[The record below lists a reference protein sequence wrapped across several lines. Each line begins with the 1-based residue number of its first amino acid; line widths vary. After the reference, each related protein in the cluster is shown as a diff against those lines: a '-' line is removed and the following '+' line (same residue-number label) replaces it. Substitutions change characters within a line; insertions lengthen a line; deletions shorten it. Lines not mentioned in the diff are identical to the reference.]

1 VALAVTQFLA
11 NTTIAAPLLR
21 KAFLG
26 SLESHVS
33 SMATD
38 GTNVV
43 AALYSEASK
52 TIRSVVFLPDGD
64 IRGLFPSTPSVSQPY
79 VAYGH
84 TNFLLV
90 WVQGDTNSVDL
101 RGCFLAGQPFTILSG
116 LPSVELRGLSWD
128 GKSFLAL
135 WTAQSSGSSSV
146 YGQLLRDDGF
156 PNGGPVMVSS
166 PGANAKDCTAAGS
179 TNHMLLWM
187 ESLASTNEWCARF
200 RILSGDGE
208 LSEISTLS
216 GTPARSSNP
225 VALVV
230 GNDRALAVWNE
241 ERGPY
246 RIANC
251 SSGSPV
257 LQEGYWRMLSGRII
271 SNNGATSG
279 SKFQITL
286 MRGEQIYPKA
296 AFDGTNFLVV
306 WQDTRYCNDPMSP
319 GCLPSVYGQQVSPSG
334 NLVDPELMI
343 QVAHPYHESLVYAA
357 NQFVLQVNEPH
368 PWSTEYVLIFSLRP
382 ADLGTMGF
390 QTFVA
395 VSNGY
400 SHVQFTGNVSRG
412 FYRLEVSTN
421 FHDWNW
427 VPWADVPD
435 HFVALRPNYPTR
447 WLDPYTN
454 YNGPRFY
461 RAVNSVDTCVSN
473 LMLIQ
478 QAKAAWAF
486 EQAKCIY
493 ATPADS
499 DIFGDGRYL
508 PVKPFCPLGG
518 TYYWQGAFDAAYCT
532 LGTTAGHTW

>member
-1 VALAVTQFLA
+1 
-11 NTTIAAPLLR
+11 
-21 KAFLG
+21 
-26 SLESHVS
+26 
-33 SMATD
+33 MATD
-38 GTNVV
+38 GSNVV
-43 AALYSEASK
+43 ASLHSEASK
-52 TIRSVVFLPDGD
+52 TIYPVMFLPDGE
-64 IRGLFPSTPSVSQPY
+64 IRYPFPSTPSVSQGY
-79 VAYGH
+79 VAYGR

-90 WVQGDTNSVDL
+90 WLQGDTNSVDL
-101 RGCFLAGQPFTILSG
+101 WGRFLPGQPFTILSG
-116 LPSVELRGLSWD
+116 LPPVELQGLSWD
-128 GKSFLAL
+128 GQSFLVL
-135 WTAQSSGSSSV
+135 WTFQSSGSSSV
-146 YGQLLRDDGF
+146 QGQLLQDDGF
-156 PNGGPVMVSS
+156 PNGGPLMVSY
-166 PGANAKDCTAAGS
+166 PGADARDCAVAGA

-187 ESLASTNEWCARF
+187 ESLGSTNEWHARF
-200 RILSGDGE
+200 RSISHDGE
-208 LSEISTLS
+208 LSEVATLS
-216 GTPARSSNP
+216 GAPVRSSNP
-225 VALVV
+225 VALAV
-230 GNDRALAVWNE
+230 GKDRALAIWNE

-257 LQEGYWRMLSGRII
+257 LQEGYWRMLSGRRI
-271 SNNGATSG
+271 SNNGAIFG
-279 SKFQITL
+279 SQFQITF
-286 MRGEQIYPKA
+286 MRGEQINPKA

-357 NQFVLQVNEPH
+357 NQFILQVNEPH
-368 PWSTEYVLIFSLRP
+368 PWSPEYVVVFSLRP

-454 YNGPRFY
+454 YSGPRFY

-486 EQAKCIY
+486 ERAKCIV

-499 DIFGDGRYL
+499 DLFGDGGYL
-508 PVKPFCPLGG
+508 PQKPSCPLAG
-518 TYYWQGAFDAAYCT
+518 TYQLGGAFDRPTCS
-532 LGTTAGHTW
+532 LGTVAGHTW